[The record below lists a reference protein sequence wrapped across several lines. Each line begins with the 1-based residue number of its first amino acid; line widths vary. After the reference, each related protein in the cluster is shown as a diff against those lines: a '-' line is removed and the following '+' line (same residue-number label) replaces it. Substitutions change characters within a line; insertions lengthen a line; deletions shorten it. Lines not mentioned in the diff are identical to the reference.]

1 MQVSDLVSDAF
12 STTVYLKPSIQ
23 QKHVG
28 VSFGNVGWTLCSYT
42 YRNLLAQWKTF
53 RNQQIGK
60 VRRAPMCSQGREIF
74 CSRKGVRTF
83 LRGGFQH
90 PLLFLRRT
98 YTPVSLIDHPYPL
111 SIRETAKALGVSR
124 STVYRLINDGEL
136 DRSYIRSLPKI
147 MPEDI
152 DRYLRKIARDQKIR
166 EASDDP
172 WR

>member
-28 VSFGNVGWTLCSYT
+28 VSLGNVGWTLCSYT
-42 YRNLLAQWKTF
+42 YRNLLARWKIP

-74 CSRKGVRTF
+74 CPQKGVRTF

-90 PLLFLRRT
+90 PLLILRRT
-98 YTPVSLIDHPYPL
+98 YTPVSLIDHPYAL

-136 DRSYIRSLPKI
+136 DRVHIRSLPKI
-147 MPEDI
+147 MPDEI
-152 DRYLRKIARDQKIR
+152 DRYLAKLVRDQKVR
-166 EASDDP
+166 EAGADP